1 MKLNYISSKLVGRNV
16 RSPKTDERKVNVKG
30 KLAFNADGS
39 LKL

>member
-1 MKLNYISSKLVGRNV
+1 MKVNYISSNLIGRNV
-16 RSPKTDERKVNVKG
+16 RRPKTDERKVNVKG